1 MIGIIYLAS
10 CHSEDLSTQCC
21 CRQNT
26 HTCTQRQKLPR
37 YNATNILNSSW
48 RLSQTTTFKPPK
60 KKRWVFLYLSSVTV
74 KAENIFLPVNQTE
87 VKSLLHYLKP
97 EPKI

>member
-1 MIGIIYLAS
+1 MIGIIYPAS

-60 KKRWVFLYLSSVTV
+60 KMMG
-74 KAENIFLPVNQTE
+74 IFIFEQCDCE
-87 VKSLLHYLKP
+87 GREYFSACKP
-97 EPKI
+97 N